1 MSFILMAEVMRID
14 IKDPLAKWLL
24 LCLSDYAD
32 EKTQTCFPSVTTII
46 KRSGMKKTSVHS
58 KLNWL
63 EEHEYIGRLS
73 GNSYTSNVYTVLPN
87 LVRQTNYVVHEA
99 NPNLP
104 SNKVNNKKRLKKK
117 SKLSDEW
124 TPSTKLLERIEIK
137 FGSIKHDDETD
148 RFINYHLAKGT
159 VFADPERAYW
169 NWCRNSTEWK
179 SNITSFEKFKANK
192 ATDRNG
198 HSDGY
203 FAGLSDQFQSED

>member
-1 MSFILMAEVMRID
+1 MAEVMRID

-104 SNKVNNKKRLKKK
+104 SNKVNNKTYNNR
-117 SKLSDEW
+117 
-124 TPSTKLLERIEIK
+124 
-137 FGSIKHDDETD
+137 
-148 RFINYHLAKGT
+148 
-159 VFADPERAYW
+159 
-169 NWCRNSTEWK
+169 
-179 SNITSFEKFKANK
+179 SNKTNNRKNTRKP
-192 ATDRNG
+192 R
-198 HSDGY
+198 
-203 FAGLSDQFQSED
+203 